1 MAPRLT
7 ASLPYALF
15 GLSSGALVLNAALHG
30 SAVAA
35 VALTLSMGPAEW
47 LLYRFRS
54 GSLTGLRNSRTPK
67 AFWRTTGQTL
77 TLCLTAYL
85 AALLALTLLATTLW
99 PHTPAMGGVSLA
111 GVLLL
116 GMVLWT
122 ALLLQSFGAVLAAA
136 AICCTAAM
144 AQTLA
149 LLTHA
154 GSPHWIALY
163 VYGTAAGAQAALV
176 CGLLG
181 RATAHR

>member
-1 MAPRLT
+1 MPLFSTPPWETPSCGQTQGAAAAP
-7 ASLPYALF
+7 S
-15 GLSSGALVLNAALHG
+15 
-30 SAVAA
+30 A

-54 GSLTGLRNSRTPK
+54 SSLTGLRNSRTPK

-85 AALLALTLLATTLW
+85 AALSALTLTATTLW
-99 PHTPAMGGVSLA
+99 PHTPAINGVSLA
-111 GVLLL
+111 ALLLL

-122 ALLLQSFGAVLAAA
+122 GLLLQSFGAVLAAA
-136 AICCTAAM
+136 ATCCAAAA

-154 GSPHWIALY
+154 AGPHWIALF
-163 VYGTAAGAQAALV
+163 VNGTAALVQAAVV

-181 RATAHR
+181 RVTAHR